1 MNTEPN
7 EIPLNIGRMID
18 DYISSNEMSKESAA
32 GKLNMDVAELQK
44 ILENPSMGTEML
56 KRISVALGHNFMADI
71 AELVDKELADC

>member
-71 AELVDKELADC
+71 AELVAKELADC